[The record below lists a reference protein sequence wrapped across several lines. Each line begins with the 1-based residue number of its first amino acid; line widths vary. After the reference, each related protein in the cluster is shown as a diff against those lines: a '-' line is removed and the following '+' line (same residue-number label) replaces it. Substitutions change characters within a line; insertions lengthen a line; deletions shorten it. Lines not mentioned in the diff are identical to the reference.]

1 MIKHLLL
8 ARDTAYLNINKNN
21 IRTYIHQAG
30 DLDIIKKSYKAEACV
45 NQGRRPTEVSSMQN
59 YQHCT
64 FLIVKFLPSNWVLEF
79 IINWAIIVKVE
90 D

>member
-30 DLDIIKKSYKAEACV
+30 DLILLKNPTRQKHVLTKAEGQPNSVVC
-45 NQGRRPTEVSSMQN
+45 
-59 YQHCT
+59 
-64 FLIVKFLPSNWVLEF
+64 K
-79 IINWAIIVKVE
+79 IINTVPFSLLSFFQATGFLNLLSIE
-90 D
+90 L